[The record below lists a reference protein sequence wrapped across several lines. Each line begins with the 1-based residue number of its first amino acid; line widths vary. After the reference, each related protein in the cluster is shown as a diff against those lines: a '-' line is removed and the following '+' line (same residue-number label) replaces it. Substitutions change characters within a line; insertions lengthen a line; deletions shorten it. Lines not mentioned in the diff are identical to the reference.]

1 MTAVVVNDDQIQA
14 SLLEALL
21 DREGLEVRSFGS
33 AASALQSL
41 DPQVPPSIIVTDLYM
56 PGIDG
61 WRLCRLLRSPD
72 YAPFNRVPVLVVSA
86 TFAGEEPAR
95 VTAEVGGNAFLAM
108 PMDSRELGEHVRRLL
123 RGEEPQRFLAVLI
136 VEDNADEA
144 AVLKTAFGAHGYRV
158 DTALTG
164 EQAETK
170 FGAQAYDIVILDHH
184 LPDTRGDRLLAAFK
198 QQRPEAVYLA
208 ITGDPNPELALGW
221 MKQGV
226 AAFVSKPFAPQY
238 LIELCV
244 RAIREQDLLRV
255 EDRLEIRTQELRRN
269 EERHRSILR
278 AALDGFWRADLEGR
292 LLEVNEA
299 YCRMSGYSEQE
310 LLAMNIADVEAA
322 EGHADVAAHTHK
334 IVTQGWDRF
343 ESRHRRKDGSCYP
356 VEVSAQ
362 YKPADDGYTVAFIRD
377 ITAQK
382 QAEAALRASEER
394 YRGIFDESVTAIY
407 VFDKDKHFLDSN
419 QAGLDLLGYSR
430 EEFLRLSMPDVD
442 ADPQVVLRAHAEL
455 LSGGRLINYEHKL
468 RRKDG
473 SIVTVLN
480 NSRSLTDPRGGVIG
494 MQSTLVDITEHKRAE
509 AALDHERYLLRTLVD
524 LVPDFIFIKDTQSRF
539 LMVNAALA
547 KCYRQAPSAMLGRT
561 DAELLPAEIAARCRA
576 SEGRVLLTDTCQ
588 AFEDTISFAD
598 GVPRTV
604 VTHMVAFRD
613 VHGQVGGLVGIGRD
627 ITDRKRSEE
636 EREKLRAQLAH
647 AQKMESVGRL
657 AGGVAH
663 DFNNMLQAILG
674 NVSLALGCVPPESPL
689 RESLEE
695 IQSCAQRSAELTRQL
710 LAFARKQTV
719 TPKVLDLNETI
730 EGMLKLLRRLIG
742 EHISLAWLPGK
753 NLGLVRL
760 DPSQVDQVLANLC
773 VNARDALE
781 DGGRVTIET
790 DNIAFDESYTAHH
803 PEALAGDYV
812 RIVVSDNGC
821 GMEPEVLAHV
831 FEPFFTTKEVGHGT
845 GLGLATVYG
854 IITQNGGFIVAD
866 SKPGQGTCFEIHLP
880 RYAGKAA
887 QLDQG
892 APAQV
897 IGRGQETILL
907 VEDEPAIL
915 RVGKRSLESLGY
927 TVLAAATPGEAIRL
941 AETHAGKIHL
951 VITDVVMPEM
961 NGRELATRLL
971 SVYPNLKRLFMSGY
985 TADIV
990 AHHGVLEEDIP
1001 FIQKPFSIP
1010 ALAEKVREA
1019 LAQPG
1024 ERLEH

>member
-1 MTAVVVNDDQIQA
+1 MCGGC
-14 SLLEALL
+14 S
-21 DREGLEVRSFGS
+21 
-33 AASALQSL
+33 
-41 DPQVPPSIIVTDLYM
+41 
-56 PGIDG
+56 
-61 WRLCRLLRSPD
+61 
-72 YAPFNRVPVLVVSA
+72 
-86 TFAGEEPAR
+86 GEK
-95 VTAEVGGNAFLAM
+95 
-108 PMDSRELGEHVRRLL
+108 
-123 RGEEPQRFLAVLI
+123 EPQRFLAVLI

-322 EGHADVAAHTHK
+322 EGQANVAAHTHK
-334 IVTQGWDRF
+334 IVTQGRDRF

-377 ITAQK
+377 ISARK

-430 EEFLRLSMPDVD
+430 EELLRLSMPDVD
-442 ADPQVVLRAHAEL
+442 ADPQVVLPAHAEL

-480 NSRSLTDPRGGVIG
+480 NSRSLTNPRGGVIG

-887 QLDQG
+887 QLEPGGSRSSDREGTGNDPAGGGRAGHIARRQALPGKPGLHG
-892 APAQV
+892 ARGRDPWRSNPPCRNACRQDSFGDHRCGDARDERSRAGHATAFGLSEPEALIHVRVHCRHRRPSSAYWRRTFLSSKSHSVFPRWPRKSVRRSHNPANALSTEL
-897 IGRGQETILL
+897 IGLTEQRWQHFWPCQPSSPIST
-907 VEDEPAIL
+907 
-915 RVGKRSLESLGY
+915 R
-927 TVLAAATPGEAIRL
+927 TFAATSS
-941 AETHAGKIHL
+941 T
-951 VITDVVMPEM
+951 
-961 NGRELATRLL
+961 
-971 SVYPNLKRLFMSGY
+971 SSG
-985 TADIV
+985 
-990 AHHGVLEEDIP
+990 G
-1001 FIQKPFSIP
+1001 
-1010 ALAEKVREA
+1010 ALPRNSARRVR
-1019 LAQPG
+1019 QSNDWI
-1024 ERLEH
+1024 